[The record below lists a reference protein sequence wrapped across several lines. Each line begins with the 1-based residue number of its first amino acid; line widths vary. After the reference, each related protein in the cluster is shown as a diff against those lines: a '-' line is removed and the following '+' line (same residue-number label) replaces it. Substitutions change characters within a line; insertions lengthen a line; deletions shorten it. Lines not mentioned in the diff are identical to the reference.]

1 MVENIQIDELI
12 PTSEEC
18 RRLIRYNRLLRTGRT
33 PESEFEALWSKDG
46 GDYCVYC
53 LSENGKRVRYIGIT
67 NQPAEKRLAQHLA
80 DRQRGKNIY
89 KENWLRSCAERNIKV
104 TIHVVRAGLT
114 AQQAGFIEELL
125 IKLLK
130 KPFSLTN
137 THSGG
142 ATGYAGLSDESREK
156 HRINTKNGLLR
167 SLERELESID
177 MERGYCLLDEW
188 DSNDEDSPE
197 NESKTTL
204 ASRPID
210 HFQAPALYSPQAN
223 AELLI
228 NEAKTWEGKF
238 KKVVREKGLS
248 WRTEESYRNWA
259 NRFSDYISPRE
270 PDVANKTDVE
280 KFLSALAID
289 QNKSRSSQK
298 QAVNSIF
305 FLMQD
310 VLHIDLGEI
319 EFITAENHRNQPLT
333 VLSKDE
339 CSRLFAAMDG
349 QQRLMAQLMY
359 SSGLRLKELLTLRV
373 QHLEI
378 EKYHLKIQDSYL
390 GGIDRVMPIPSK
402 LVPVLRQHLERLGSL
417 WTTDQGLASFGG
429 VWIPQQLS
437 KVYPKAGLAWGWQW
451 LFPSKTLSYETEAK
465 INRRNHLSD
474 GVFQKALASASRR
487 AGIQTH
493 LTPNILRRSFARHLL
508 DAGVETRTI
517 FELIGV
523 SEIEEISNE
532 SGEYSDNVR
541 TPPKKGSGY

>member
-1 MVENIQIDELI
+1 MVEYIPIEQFL

-18 RRLIRYNRLLRTGRT
+18 RRLIRYNRLLRTGLS
-33 PESEFEALWSKDG
+33 PESEFAALCSKDG

-53 LSENGKRVRYIGIT
+53 LSEDGKRIRYIGIT
-67 NQPAEKRLAQHLA
+67 NQPAEKRLSQHLA

-104 TIHVVRAGLT
+104 RIHVVRAGLT
-114 AQQAGFIEELL
+114 AQQAGFTEELL

-142 ATGYAGLSDESREK
+142 STGYAGLSDESREK
-156 HRINTKNGLLR
+156 HRINTKNGLLL
-167 SLERELESID
+167 SIERELESID
-177 MERGYCLLDEW
+177 MERGYCLLDEGYS
-188 DSNDEDSPE
+188 DDESLSK

-204 ASRPID
+204 ASRRMD
-210 HFQAPALYSPQAN
+210 HSQTPESCPLQENFRLV
-223 AELLI
+223 I
-228 NEAKTWEGKF
+228 NEAQSWKEKF
-238 KKVVREKGLS
+238 RKVIREKALS
-248 WRTEESYRNWA
+248 WRTEETYRNWA
-259 NRFSDYISPRE
+259 ERFSDFISPRKPE
-270 PDVANKTDVE
+270 VANKTDVE

-319 EFITAENHRNQPLT
+319 EFITAENNKNQPLT

-339 CSRLFAAMDG
+339 CNLFFAAMDG

-373 QHLEI
+373 KHLEI
-378 EKYHLKIQDSYL
+378 EKHHLNIQDSYL
-390 GGIDRVMPIPSK
+390 VSVDRVMPLPSK
-402 LVPVLRQHLERLGSL
+402 LVSILSKHLERLNSL
-417 WTTDQGLASFGG
+417 WTIDQELASFGG
-429 VWIPQQLS
+429 VWLPQQLS

-451 LFPSKTLSYETEAK
+451 LFPSKTLSYDAKAK
-465 INRRNHLSD
+465 INRRNHVSD
-474 GVFQKALASASRR
+474 GAFQKALASASRR
-487 AGIQTH
+487 AGIQTP
-493 LTPNILRRSFARHLL
+493 LSPNILRRSFASHLV
-508 DAGVETRTI
+508 DTGVEPRTV
-517 FELIGV
+517 FELIRIDMIQERAEQAENG
-523 SEIEEISNE
+523 
-532 SGEYSDNVR
+532 
-541 TPPKKGSGY
+541 

>member
-1 MVENIQIDELI
+1 M
-12 PTSEEC
+12 
-18 RRLIRYNRLLRTGRT
+18 
-33 PESEFEALWSKDG
+33 
-46 GDYCVYC
+46 YC
-53 LSENGKRVRYIGIT
+53 LSEDGKRIRYIGIT
-67 NQPAEKRLAQHLA
+67 NQPAEKRLSQHLA

-104 TIHVVRAGLT
+104 RIHVVRAGLT
-114 AQQAGFIEELL
+114 AQQAGFTEELL

-204 ASRPID
+204 FSRPID
-210 HFQAPALYSPQAN
+210 HFQTPALYSPQAN
-223 AELLI
+223 AKLLI
-228 NEAKTWEGKF
+228 NEAQTWEEKF
-238 KKVVREKGLS
+238 RKVVREKGLS

-259 NRFSDYISPRE
+259 KRFSDYISPRK

-280 KFLSALAID
+280 KFLSALAIE
-289 QNKSRSSQK
+289 QNISRSSQK

-319 EFITAENHRNQPLT
+319 EFITAENNKNQPLT

-339 CSRLFAAMDG
+339 CNRLFAAMDG

-359 SSGLRLKELLTLRV
+359 SAGLRLKELLTLRV
-373 QHLEI
+373 KHLEI
-378 EKYHLKIQDSYL
+378 EKHHLNIQDSYL
-390 GGIDRVMPIPSK
+390 ISVDRVMPLPSK
-402 LVPVLRQHLERLGSL
+402 LASILTQHLERVGNL
-417 WTTDQGLASFGG
+417 WTADQELASFGG
-429 VWIPQQLS
+429 VWLPQQFS

-451 LFPSKTLSYETEAK
+451 LFPSKTLSYDAKAK
-465 INRRNHLSD
+465 INRRNHVSD
-474 GVFQKALASASRR
+474 GAFQKALASASRR
-487 AGIQTH
+487 AGIQTP
-493 LTPNILRRSFARHLL
+493 LSPNILRRSFARHLL
-508 DAGVETRTI
+508 DTGVERRTV
-517 FELIGV
+517 FELIRIDIIQERAEDV
-523 SEIEEISNE
+523 I
-532 SGEYSDNVR
+532 
-541 TPPKKGSGY
+541 P